1 MPVAFSE
8 DAWRDYRNNW
18 PAMKRELLNAV
29 DFRLRQGP
37 TENQNG
43 ADAFQIPFRND
54 SGETIPAYA
63 AMRVT
68 GVVTAASVP
77 VITVAKPSSTFQ
89 GLYLVNGPLPV
100 ASSGEIPSFGTW
112 ADQAG
117 FVLYDDANTPAMGE
131 EWGPYDGSW
140 EIKKYRYGFTI
151 LGGATGGSTD
161 IVGVVQRQVH
171 VVFGKSSAG
180 ITAGSNGTVTIYDGN
195 QTTTGHNISATNR
208 TEIAIGAN
216 TWCEAS
222 WFGGTWFAKPWECP

>member
-1 MPVAFSE
+1 MAVVFSD

-18 PAMKRELLNAV
+18 PRIKRELLDAV
-29 DFRLRQGP
+29 DFRIRQGIA
-37 TENQNG
+37 ENQPG

-54 SGETIPAYA
+54 SNETIPAYA

-68 GVVTAASVP
+68 GVVTTMSIP

-100 ASSGEIPSFGTW
+100 ASSGELPAFGTW

-117 FVLYDDANTPAMGE
+117 FVLYDDANTPALGE

-151 LGGATGGSTD
+151 LGAAASG
-161 IVGVVQRQVH
+161 IVGVVQRQVDK
-171 VVFGKSSAG
+171 VYGQTDAAINKGSS
-180 ITAGSNGTVTIYDGN
+180 GTVSVYDGN
-195 QTTTGHNISATNR
+195 NADTSHNITAINR
-208 TEIAIGAN
+208 FANVAITKKVIC
-216 TWCEAS
+216 TWL
-222 WFGGTWFAKPWECP
+222 GGTWFLSSAEC

>member
-1 MPVAFSE
+1 MAVVFSD

-18 PAMKRELLNAV
+18 PRIKRELLDAV
-29 DFRLRQGP
+29 DFRIRQGIA
-37 TENQNG
+37 ENQPG

-54 SGETIPAYA
+54 SNETIPAYA

-68 GVVTAASVP
+68 GVVTTMSIP

-100 ASSGEIPSFGTW
+100 ASSGELPAFGTW

-117 FVLYDDANTPAMGE
+117 FVLYDDANTPALGE

-151 LGGATGGSTD
+151 LGAAASG
-161 IVGVVQRQVH
+161 IVGVVQRQVTT
-171 VVFGKSSAG
+171 VYGKSSAG

-195 QTTTGHNISATNR
+195 QTTAAHNISATNR
-208 TEIAIGAN
+208 TEVAIGAD
-216 TWCEAS
+216 TWCEAR

>member
-1 MPVAFSE
+1 MAVVFSD
-8 DAWRDYRNNW
+8 DAWRDYANNW
-18 PAMKRELLNAV
+18 PRMKRELLDAV
-29 DFRLRQGP
+29 DFRIRQGIA
-37 TENQNG
+37 ENQPG

-54 SGETIPAYA
+54 SNETIPAYA

-68 GVVTAASVP
+68 GVVTTMSIP

-100 ASSGEIPSFGTW
+100 ASSGELPAFGTW

-117 FVLYDDANTPAMGE
+117 FVLYDDANTPALGE

-151 LGGATGGSTD
+151 LGAAASG

-171 VVFGKSSAG
+171 VVYGKSSAG
-180 ITAGSNGTVTIYDGN
+180 ITASGSGTVTIYDGN

-208 TEIAIGAN
+208 TGIAIGAN
-216 TWCEAS
+216 TWCKAT
-222 WFGGTWFAKPWECP
+222 WLGGTWFAEAWECP